1 VTAEEEILLDVY
13 GRYRLLV
20 ERAGDRWRV
29 LYIDND
35 GKRGLCDDI
44 VIPPHL
50 EADAVARYVDDLLH
64 ESAAPGKRVRRVT

>member
-1 VTAEEEILLDVY
+1 MSSDEILLDVY

-20 ERAGDRWRV
+20 ERVDGRWRV
-29 LYIDND
+29 LYVDND

-50 EADAVARYVDDLLH
+50 EADAIADYVDDLLH
-64 ESAAPGKRVRRVT
+64 ESSTPGKRVRRVD